1 MPRPVVAPGHAVWL
15 LPAPRRK
22 PTDGTEVSAME
33 EERIVVD
40 EGKGSD
46 WEEEGPTGTGGRR
59 SKGAAAEGRERRPL
73 GCLWLRQDFLGPLL
87 SAT

>member
-1 MPRPVVAPGHAVWL
+1 
-15 LPAPRRK
+15 
-22 PTDGTEVSAME
+22 ME

-59 SKGAAAEGRERRPL
+59 SKGAAAAWLSMAPARRGRGEDKTFWVHCFQPPERCTCTRV
-73 GCLWLRQDFLGPLL
+73 DANGPNIL
-87 SAT
+87 